1 MLDVTAVGSNLTP
14 EQQEATMADLA
25 FFLDEF
31 GSTRAVRVKLH
42 EQQRDIQRLGSQVQR
57 LVNGRGGEEDKNGT
71 DDEEIAVERN
81 QNDLNDVDEI
91 MADVDFFL
99 RVYGST
105 RAARHELYTQSQKL
119 ANLQT
124 TIRYFQRQQG
134 LQNERID
141 YDSKAGDLGENED
154 GKLGS
159 TSAATLVQKVAE
171 NEQQNGGG
179 ETNQCPRGASSW
191 TVRRRASHVTCK
203 ILGCMKWVKRHGD
216 PNEYCA
222 RHRAAFAS
230 RDDRPNALMQSEKT
244 KDNNEDDGG
253 KAGVGGA
260 DGEKIQG
267 KKPDDISTE
276 TQNEK
281 SEKRGCRARQFSANE
296 DLGVSGMI
304 AAYYNQLKSAVTG
317 DSRPSGVSDDSD
329 SRELTKPQ
337 PESTKISPMTIK
349 QTETV
354 DYGKAGTHAAGRE
367 APSSPRRSSHNCR
380 HPGCTK
386 NPQAHGLCWAHGGYY
401 ICKVD
406 GCTRR
411 APSRKLCRNHG
422 GGTRCKFSECDK
434 FSVSSGK
441 GYCYRHAR
449 EQGIEVNH
457 SSKGSGLYGPRAGK
471 IQHGSEDDAN
481 GFLTHDHIKKELR
494 KQTFENGH
502 HTTRDSGQTT
512 STTSAFRCR
521 PRHVTC
527 KAFKCM
533 KWVMRDGD
541 LSEYCAIHRGA
552 PGLDDG
558 NSRASIPNLATFIHQ
573 ENNEVSTDAN
583 AVEIIT
589 SKG

>member
-91 MADVDFFL
+91 MADVDFSL
-99 RVYGST
+99 GSMGPP
-105 RAARHELYTQSQKL
+105 AL
-119 ANLQT
+119 
-124 TIRYFQRQQG
+124 QQG

-276 TQNEK
+276 TQNE
-281 SEKRGCRARQFSANE
+281 N
-296 DLGVSGMI
+296 
-304 AAYYNQLKSAVTG
+304 AVTG

-354 DYGKAGTHAAGRE
+354 DYGKAGTCCCRE

-512 STTSAFRCR
+512 STRRLSVAGL
-521 PRHVTC
+521 
-527 KAFKCM
+527 
-533 KWVMRDGD
+533 VM
-541 LSEYCAIHRGA
+541 
-552 PGLDDG
+552 
-558 NSRASIPNLATFIHQ
+558 
-573 ENNEVSTDAN
+573 
-583 AVEIIT
+583 
-589 SKG
+589 

>member
-105 RAARHELYTQSQKL
+105 RAVRHELYTQSQKL

-354 DYGKAGTHAAGRE
+354 DYGKAGAT
-367 APSSPRRSSHNCR
+367 
-380 HPGCTK
+380 
-386 NPQAHGLCWAHGGYY
+386 L
-401 ICKVD
+401 
-406 GCTRR
+406 
-411 APSRKLCRNHG
+411 
-422 GGTRCKFSECDK
+422 
-434 FSVSSGK
+434 
-441 GYCYRHAR
+441 
-449 EQGIEVNH
+449 
-457 SSKGSGLYGPRAGK
+457 
-471 IQHGSEDDAN
+471 
-481 GFLTHDHIKKELR
+481 
-494 KQTFENGH
+494 
-502 HTTRDSGQTT
+502 
-512 STTSAFRCR
+512 
-521 PRHVTC
+521 
-527 KAFKCM
+527 
-533 KWVMRDGD
+533 
-541 LSEYCAIHRGA
+541 EY
-552 PGLDDG
+552 
-558 NSRASIPNLATFIHQ
+558 
-573 ENNEVSTDAN
+573 
-583 AVEIIT
+583 
-589 SKG
+589 

>member
-71 DDEEIAVERN
+71 NDEEIAVERN

-99 RVYGST
+99 R
-105 RAARHELYTQSQKL
+105 
-119 ANLQT
+119 T

-134 LQNERID
+134 LQDERAD

-171 NEQQNGGG
+171 NEQQNGG
-179 ETNQCPRGASSW
+179 
-191 TVRRRASHVTCK
+191 
-203 ILGCMKWVKRHGD
+203 
-216 PNEYCA
+216 
-222 RHRAAFAS
+222 
-230 RDDRPNALMQSEKT
+230 DDRPNALMQNEKT

-281 SEKRGCRARQFSANE
+281 SEKCGCRARQFSANE
-296 DLGVSGMI
+296 DLSVSGMI

-337 PESTKISPMTIK
+337 PESTKISSMTIK

-354 DYGKAGTHAAGRE
+354 DYGKA
-367 APSSPRRSSHNCR
+367 
-380 HPGCTK
+380 
-386 NPQAHGLCWAHGGYY
+386 
-401 ICKVD
+401 
-406 GCTRR
+406 
-411 APSRKLCRNHG
+411 
-422 GGTRCKFSECDK
+422 
-434 FSVSSGK
+434 
-441 GYCYRHAR
+441 
-449 EQGIEVNH
+449 
-457 SSKGSGLYGPRAGK
+457 
-471 IQHGSEDDAN
+471 
-481 GFLTHDHIKKELR
+481 
-494 KQTFENGH
+494 
-502 HTTRDSGQTT
+502 
-512 STTSAFRCR
+512 
-521 PRHVTC
+521 
-527 KAFKCM
+527 
-533 KWVMRDGD
+533 
-541 LSEYCAIHRGA
+541 
-552 PGLDDG
+552 
-558 NSRASIPNLATFIHQ
+558 
-573 ENNEVSTDAN
+573 
-583 AVEIIT
+583 
-589 SKG
+589 